1 MKNNMKDAYHEA
13 KAGMNE
19 RKAEDAAAKREHEEA
34 QRTGDPAAA
43 MRAQQHEQR
52 KDEKGEGFMESVK
65 ESIGRPARLSKM
77 PPSMQG
83 QRKAG
88 CREHSRRPLGA
99 HALDRQR
106 RGRKRSYAAFVLAPG
121 ALGNERARHPP
132 KPVASA
138 AGFFLPVDSLLKG
151 RAMAPSSSSSASSA
165 SRGRGKGFA
174 LVAAVYLLGL
184 FIGALDTGIVT
195 PARTVIQSDLAS
207 ASRWACGSS
216 PSTRLPTRP
225 PFR

>member
-1 MKNNMKDAYHEA
+1 MVDRAYKTGDASVDMKNGAKDMGHDVKNNMKDAYHEA

-65 ESIGRPARLSKM
+65 ESIGKAGEAIKDAAVDAKDNVKHLLRPPRADAARGSRLLRPCICWACSSGRSIPASSRLPARS
-77 PPSMQG
+77 
-83 QRKAG
+83 
-88 CREHSRRPLGA
+88 SRA
-99 HALDRQR
+99 
-106 RGRKRSYAAFVLAPG
+106 
-121 ALGNERARHPP
+121 
-132 KPVASA
+132 
-138 AGFFLPVDSLLKG
+138 
-151 RAMAPSSSSSASSA
+151 
-165 SRGRGKGFA
+165 
-174 LVAAVYLLGL
+174 
-184 FIGALDTGIVT
+184 IW
-195 PARTVIQSDLAS
+195 AS

-216 PSTRLPTRP
+216 PSIRLPTRP